1 MTLEQLET
9 LAALAR
15 CGSFTK
21 AAAELGCSQ
30 PAVSRHIQ
38 KLEQELETALL
49 ASRRGVVRLSDAGE
63 RVRAYAEAVLEG
75 RATLLAELHDRGSR
89 LAGDLR
95 IVASTTPGEF
105 LVPGFV
111 STFTATHPRVT
122 PKVQIA
128 DSAEVAVQLLD
139 RRAEVGFSGVRVPGQ
154 ELAYREIAADE
165 IVLAVPAGHPFADR
179 GSVALAE
186 LEGQPFIMRESG
198 SGTQM
203 SFLAVLAEQGLPPPA
218 YRTVMVLSTTAA
230 IVSAVGNGYGLGLV
244 SCLALQARGG
254 AGPISVRI
262 DGLSLARSLYLVV
275 EKDRP
280 LPAVAA
286 AFAAWVPAEA
296 VPTC

>member
-1 MTLEQLET
+1 MNLEQLET

-15 CGSFTK
+15 CGSFTR

-30 PAVSRHIQ
+30 PAVTRHIQ
-38 KLEQELETALL
+38 KLEQELGTTLL

-63 RVRAYAEAVLEG
+63 RVRAYADAVLEG
-75 RATLLAELHDRGSR
+75 RAALLAELSDRGSR

-122 PKVQIA
+122 PRVQIA

-139 RRAEVGFSGVRVPGQ
+139 RRADVGFSGVRVPGH

-165 IVLAVPAGHPFADR
+165 IVLAVPANHPFAGR

-186 LEGQPFIMRESG
+186 LEGQPFITRESG

-203 SFLAVLAEQGLPPPA
+203 SFLAVLAERGLAPPA

-244 SCLALQARGG
+244 SCLALQGRGG
-254 AGPISVRI
+254 AGPVPVRI
-262 DGLSLARSLYLVV
+262 DGLSLQRSLYVVV

-286 AFAAWVPAEA
+286 AFAAWVPAGEVA
-296 VPTC
+296 TC